1 MIFLKKSIIN
11 TYQRNDRP
19 EGWSGEADSLAQGA
33 QCQDQGAQQQAS
45 AGFERMA
52 ADGLWERPRLS
63 HLPPGPQVPAEGKGQ
78 QEELP
83 EAEVRELL
91 ELPGG

>member
-33 QCQDQGAQQQAS
+33 QCQAREAQHRAS
-45 AGFERMA
+45 VGFDVLA

-63 HLPPGPQVPAEGKGQ
+63 HLPQGPQVPVEGKGQ

-91 ELPGG
+91 ELLGG